1 MSEKPTEKSENN
13 KSEEIKSEQPP
24 LKADKELREEDK
36 SSSKSIFES
45 INEFCQKYRP
55 TIEVFGILTG
65 IAILGLTYW
74 STLISRDLLSIT
86 IQQEQNKI
94 LPIWDWKI
102 IDDDDK
108 VQIFPFQEGIKIQR
122 ASAYLPKKLMDDNV
136 DWDINPPEF
145 YLHLNMLKSAIED
158 YVMENMDYNSDK
170 IAISTQNAIPFG
182 VVIDYIQYGT
192 TRRIH
197 GVYALQFTMMRT
209 EMRPDINIDGV
220 IFEEYVSEKELK
232 KRVDK
237 LTEELM
243 NEKRKR

>member
-1 MSEKPTEKSENN
+1 MNEKPTEESDTNIN
-13 KSEEIKSEQPP
+13 EEIKSERQPE
-24 LKADKELREEDK
+24 KSDINQKEKKL
-36 SSSKSIFES
+36 SSSKSIFEK
-45 INEFCQKYRP
+45 INESCQKYLP
-55 TIEVFGILTG
+55 TIEVLGIIAG

-122 ASAYLPKKLMDDNV
+122 ANAYLPKKLMDDNV

-182 VVIDYIQYGT
+182 VVIDYIQYGR